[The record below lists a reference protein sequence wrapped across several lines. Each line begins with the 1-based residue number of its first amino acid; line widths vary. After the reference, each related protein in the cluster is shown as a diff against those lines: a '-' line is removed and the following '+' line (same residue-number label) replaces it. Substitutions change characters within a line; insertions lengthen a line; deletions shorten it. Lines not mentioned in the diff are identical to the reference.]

1 MRKIL
6 VTGCNGQLGRAINLI
21 YENDVKSGEVSILNT
36 DVSNL
41 DITSISDVMAM
52 VESEKPDVIINCA
65 AHTNVN
71 KCETDW
77 DNAYKINAIG
87 PRNLAIA
94 ATKYN
99 AKIVHVSTDYVFD
112 GEGNRPYTEFDAT
125 APCGA
130 YGKTKLAGEEFV
142 KQFSSRYFIVRTAWL
157 YGDGNNFVKTMLR
170 LGRENGEVN
179 VVGDQYGTPTSAME
193 LARMIYSIENTDNYG
208 VFHGTCEGSC
218 SWADF
223 AVKIFKEADMDVK
236 VNYITT
242 AEFPTPA
249 KRPAYSVLEN
259 YMLKLTTGYVMAD
272 WEAALHEYMQSDI
285 IKDN

>member
-6 VTGCNGQLGRAINLI
+6 VTGCNGQLGRAINRI

-94 ATKYN
+94 AT
-99 AKIVHVSTDYVFD
+99 
-112 GEGNRPYTEFDAT
+112 
-125 APCGA
+125 
-130 YGKTKLAGEEFV
+130 
-142 KQFSSRYFIVRTAWL
+142 
-157 YGDGNNFVKTMLR
+157 
-170 LGRENGEVN
+170 
-179 VVGDQYGTPTSAME
+179 
-193 LARMIYSIENTDNYG
+193 
-208 VFHGTCEGSC
+208 
-218 SWADF
+218 
-223 AVKIFKEADMDVK
+223 
-236 VNYITT
+236 
-242 AEFPTPA
+242 
-249 KRPAYSVLEN
+249 
-259 YMLKLTTGYVMAD
+259 
-272 WEAALHEYMQSDI
+272 
-285 IKDN
+285 